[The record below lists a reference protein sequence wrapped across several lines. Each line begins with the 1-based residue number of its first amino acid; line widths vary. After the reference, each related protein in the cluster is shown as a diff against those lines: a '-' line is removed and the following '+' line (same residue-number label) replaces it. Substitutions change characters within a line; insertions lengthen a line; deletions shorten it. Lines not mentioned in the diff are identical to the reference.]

1 MRKPVGAT
9 LAAALPLLFAVSYAT
24 GQMPEFGTAEDVD
37 FASSLWSAM
46 QDRGVAGMSGD
57 NVIRGFPYKGTEP
70 HGFVLDTLYLD
81 ATVDGQQ
88 GSLIV
93 KRNFGPEG
101 VSIDE
106 VLNNPGEH
114 LAAVTVM
121 FKREEGYA
129 PESGDWFW
137 AKYLPD
143 GTLDQ
148 TDTDVQMSGKVAG
161 CISCHSGAE
170 GGDMVFTTDTLL

>member
-1 MRKPVGAT
+1 
-9 LAAALPLLFAVSYAT
+9 
-24 GQMPEFGTAEDVD
+24 MPEFGTEEDVD

-46 QDRGVAGMSGD
+46 QERGVADMSGD
-57 NVIRGFPYKGTEP
+57 NVIRSFPYEGTEP

-81 ATVDGQQ
+81 ASVDGQE

-106 VLNNPGEH
+106 VMNNPGEH
-114 LAAVTVM
+114 LDSVTVM

-143 GTLDQ
+143 GSLDQ
-148 TDTDVQMSGKVAG
+148 ANEMPMSGKVAG
-161 CISCHSGAE
+161 CISCHSDAE
-170 GGDMVFTTDTLL
+170 GDDMLFTTDTLL